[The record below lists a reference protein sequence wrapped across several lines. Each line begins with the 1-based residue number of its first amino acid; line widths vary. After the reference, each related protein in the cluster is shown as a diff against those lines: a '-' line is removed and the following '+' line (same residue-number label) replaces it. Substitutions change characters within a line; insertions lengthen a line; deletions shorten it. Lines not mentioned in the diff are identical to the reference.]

1 MGLLN
6 TVRLEEMEM
15 VEKVRKEYNILSE
28 VKYTQD
34 RELLFADSMVN
45 G

>member
-1 MGLLN
+1 LGLFN
-6 TVRLEEMEM
+6 TARLEEMEM
-15 VEKVRKEYNILSE
+15 VEKIRKEYNVLSE
-28 VKYTQD
+28 VKYTQE